1 MVGVAEVE
9 LHASKGICEP
19 CMSCELLAPIRG
31 ERLKGASLQQ
41 PDLGLRD
48 APADVVA
55 SSRGKQPRC
64 PVSKHE
70 QAHGSRCHERVVCPL
85 AEARPLIGLL
95 DLSFTLCKISILP
108 LVLGLLLRT
117 LFPFLRRWRRTLPS
131 GPVSGVPAVRPGGA
145 RGPQEAQQ
153 EASGEAHVGRIL
165 RCGCGSRQARLFVP
179 GLLRRKAGGGAALQA
194 RAGRQMLHRLG
205 GRHRIHHRQAHRQAV
220 QGLPVSPVNIMDRGI
235 PDFNGQR
242 NPRFFMRSTSPLD
255 RMQGLSQS
263 ARRTPASPLPVCDL
277 LWTYAGG
284 SGCST
289 TRLNSCA
296 LCLVVDASKRR
307 LW

>member
-1 MVGVAEVE
+1 M
-9 LHASKGICEP
+9 
-19 CMSCELLAPIRG
+19 
-31 ERLKGASLQQ
+31 
-41 PDLGLRD
+41 
-48 APADVVA
+48 
-55 SSRGKQPRC
+55 
-64 PVSKHE
+64 
-70 QAHGSRCHERVVCPL
+70 
-85 AEARPLIGLL
+85 

-194 RAGRQMLHRLG
+194 RAERQMLHRLG

-235 PDFNGQR
+235 SDFYAVCITFGSYAR
-242 NPRFFMRSTSPLD
+242 PLSRRSK
-255 RMQGLSQS
+255 
-263 ARRTPASPLPVCDL
+263 
-277 LWTYAGG
+277 
-284 SGCST
+284 
-289 TRLNSCA
+289 NSCITSA
-296 LCLVVDASKRR
+296 GTRSSMDLCGRKR
-307 LW
+307 L

>member
-1 MVGVAEVE
+1 
-9 LHASKGICEP
+9 
-19 CMSCELLAPIRG
+19 
-31 ERLKGASLQQ
+31 
-41 PDLGLRD
+41 LR
-48 APADVVA
+48 A
-55 SSRGKQPRC
+55 G
-64 PVSKHE
+64 
-70 QAHGSRCHERVVCPL
+70 
-85 AEARPLIGLL
+85 
-95 DLSFTLCKISILP
+95 
-108 LVLGLLLRT
+108 
-117 LFPFLRRWRRTLPS
+117 
-131 GPVSGVPAVRPGGA
+131 SGVPAVRPGGA

-235 PDFNGQR
+235 SDS
-242 NPRFFMRSTSPLD
+242 MRSASPLD
-255 RMQGLSQS
+255 RTQGLSRG
-263 ARRTPASPLPVCDL
+263 ARRTPASPLPVRDL

-284 SGCST
+284 SDCST

>member
-19 CMSCELLAPIRG
+19 CMPCELLAPLRS
-31 ERLKGASLQQ
+31 ERLKGTSLQK
-41 PDLGLRD
+41 PDLGFGD
-48 APADVVA
+48 APAVVVA
-55 SSRGKQPRC
+55 LSAASSLTALSASTSRHTGPAATSVSSTHSPRRDL
-64 PVSKHE
+64 S
-70 QAHGSRCHERVVCPL
+70 SVCFS
-85 AEARPLIGLL
+85 
-95 DLSFTLCKISILP
+95 LSFTLCKISILP

-235 PDFNGQR
+235 SDFLCGLHHLWIVCKASLETLEELLHHLCWYAISYGL
-242 NPRFFMRSTSPLD
+242 MR
-255 RMQGLSQS
+255 
-263 ARRTPASPLPVCDL
+263 AEA
-277 LWTYAGG
+277 
-284 SGCST
+284 
-289 TRLNSCA
+289 
-296 LCLVVDASKRR
+296 VVV
-307 LW
+307 